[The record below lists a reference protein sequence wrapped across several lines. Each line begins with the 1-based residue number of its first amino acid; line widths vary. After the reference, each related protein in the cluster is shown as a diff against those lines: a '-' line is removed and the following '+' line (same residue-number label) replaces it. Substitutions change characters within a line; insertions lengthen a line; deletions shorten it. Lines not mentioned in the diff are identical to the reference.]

1 MMHAPDLKKSNQLLK
16 KLRFRAEIYL
26 STYLSIHPF
35 IIIYISR
42 LEELEHPHRATNEG
56 AVEVYFLPIM
66 ACHVGF
72 CLSLFL
78 QIVCNII
85 FFTIS
90 SFLSFDASSFCNF
103 RSLFFTVVTLH
114 NSFYLYVIFIFK
126 IPRFLLQ

>member
-56 AVEVYFLPIM
+56 AVEVYFLPII

-78 QIVCNII
+78 QIFCNI
-85 FFTIS
+85 
-90 SFLSFDASSFCNF
+90 FLPFP
-103 RSLFFTVVTLH
+103 L
-114 NSFYLYVIFIFK
+114 FYLLTLVRSAIFD
-126 IPRFLLQ
+126 RYFLR